1 MQGALLTGGKPLY
14 LTAYLIA
21 GSGVRA
27 EIHDQPPWGSTQA
40 IVAEELTAYLANVQ
54 PTPTLSP
61 EGQ

>member
-1 MQGALLTGGKPLY
+1 MHGALLTGGKPLY

-21 GSGVRA
+21 GSGVRS

-40 IVAEELTAYLANVQ
+40 IVAEELTTYLATVE

-61 EGQ
+61 EGK